1 MILALLLTALLL
13 GPSQAQIQ
21 KTPASDAFLSAVRAV
36 SSFEGADVGFE
47 PRFYVSQ
54 RGSGPYEEVNCM
66 PAASAMLLRW
76 ALDGRDDGW
85 PGDGWPGDGWPG
97 DGWPGDGWP
106 GDGWPDARTLRAL
119 VPLRGAPWRPQ
130 QVQEVLTRAGLHV
143 ETPEISLDAMTG
155 ALRAG
160 RALLVLVQENGL
172 GHCYIVAAYAS
183 APGGETVFEVIDPAD
198 GRARLLDADALLAR
212 MEGYWWRFL
221 SVSRSPEA
229 RSSEG

>member
-85 PGDGWPGDGWPG
+85 PGDGWPGDGWP
-97 DGWPGDGWP
+97 
-106 GDGWPDARTLRAL
+106 DARTLRAL

-183 APGGETVFEVIDPAD
+183 APGGETVFEIIDPAD

>member
-36 SSFEGADVGFE
+36 SSCEGADVGFE

-85 PGDGWPGDGWPG
+85 PGDGWPGDGWP
-97 DGWPGDGWP
+97 
-106 GDGWPDARTLRAL
+106 DARTLRAL
-119 VPLRGAPWRPQ
+119 VPLRGAPWRPE

-183 APGGETVFEVIDPAD
+183 APGGETVFEIIDPAD

-229 RSSEG
+229 CSPEG

>member
-85 PGDGWPGDGWPG
+85 PGDGWP
-97 DGWPGDGWP
+97 
-106 GDGWPDARTLRAL
+106 DARTLRAL
-119 VPLRGAPWRPQ
+119 VPLRGAPWRPE

-143 ETPEISLDAMTG
+143 ETPEISLDAMTE

-183 APGGETVFEVIDPAD
+183 APGGETVFEIIDPAD
-198 GRARLLDADALLAR
+198 GRARLLDANALLAR

-229 RSSEG
+229 CSSEG

>member
-76 ALDGRDDGW
+76 ALDGRDNGW
-85 PGDGWPGDGWPG
+85 PGDD
-97 DGWPGDGWP
+97 WPGDGWP

-119 VPLRGAPWRPQ
+119 VPLRGAPWRPE

-183 APGGETVFEVIDPAD
+183 APGGETVFEIIDPAD
-198 GRARLLDADALLAR
+198 GRARLLDADVLLAR

-229 RSSEG
+229 CSSEG

>member
-76 ALDGRDDGW
+76 ALDGRDNGW
-85 PGDGWPGDGWPG
+85 PGDD
-97 DGWPGDGWP
+97 WP

-119 VPLRGAPWRPQ
+119 VPLRGAPWRPE

-183 APGGETVFEVIDPAD
+183 APGGETVFEIIDPAD

-229 RSSEG
+229 CSPEG

>member
-76 ALDGRDDGW
+76 ALDGRDNGW
-85 PGDGWPGDGWPG
+85 PGDD
-97 DGWPGDGWP
+97 WP

-119 VPLRGAPWRPQ
+119 VPLRGAPWRPE
-130 QVQEVLTRAGLHV
+130 QVQEVLTRAGLPV
-143 ETPEISLDAMTG
+143 ETPELSLDAMPG

-183 APGGETVFEVIDPAD
+183 APGGETVFEIIDPAD

-229 RSSEG
+229 CSPEG